1 MIKAMRK
8 ILISLLSVLF
18 VCTSCSNEADD
29 AYAHERAFLKFPYAN
44 DVAPLF
50 TALNNNGQ
58 WCCIELGTSSF
69 IFKTFTQ
76 SGSYPYTSE
85 IKNYG
90 QPQCVAGFVVGK
102 SSLPDM
108 NMQYPVM
115 AYDLVC
121 PVCYSQH
128 LVTRKLTLSAPEQLT
143 CTKCKHTFDLSNSG
157 LSSDGNRLLRYRTA
171 LYSSQG
177 SGMLVVMN

>member
-1 MIKAMRK
+1 MRK
-8 ILISLLSVLF
+8 ILMSLLSVLL

-50 TALNNNGQ
+50 TALNNSGQ
-58 WCCIELGTSSF
+58 WCCIELGTSGF
-69 IFKTFTQ
+69 VFKTFTQ

-121 PVCYSQH
+121 PVCYSQR
-128 LVTRKLTLSAPEQLT
+128 LITRKLTLSAPEQLT

-171 LYSSQG
+171 LYSPSG

>member
-1 MIKAMRK
+1 MRN
-8 ILISLLSVLF
+8 ILMPLLSVLL

-58 WCCIELGTSSF
+58 WCCIELGTSGF

-108 NMQYPVM
+108 NMRYPVM
-115 AYDLVC
+115 AYDLAC

-128 LVTRKLTLSAPEQLT
+128 LITRKLTLSAPEQLT

-171 LYSSQG
+171 LYSPSG

>member
-1 MIKAMRK
+1 M
-8 ILISLLSVLF
+8 SLLSVLL

-50 TALNNNGQ
+50 TALNNSGQ
-58 WCCIELGTSSF
+58 WCCIELGTSGF

-90 QPQCVAGFVVGK
+90 QPQCVAGLWWA
-102 SSLPDM
+102 SRR
-108 NMQYPVM
+108 
-115 AYDLVC
+115 C
-121 PVCYSQH
+121 P
-128 LVTRKLTLSAPEQLT
+128 T
-143 CTKCKHTFDLSNSG
+143 
-157 LSSDGNRLLRYRTA
+157 
-171 LYSSQG
+171 
-177 SGMLVVMN
+177 

>member
-1 MIKAMRK
+1 MRK

-50 TALNNNGQ
+50 TALNNSGQ
-58 WCCIELGTSSF
+58 WCCIELGTSGF
-69 IFKTFTQ
+69 LFKTFTQ

-128 LVTRKLTLSAPEQLT
+128 LITRKLTLSAPEQLT

-171 LYSSQG
+171 LYSPQG